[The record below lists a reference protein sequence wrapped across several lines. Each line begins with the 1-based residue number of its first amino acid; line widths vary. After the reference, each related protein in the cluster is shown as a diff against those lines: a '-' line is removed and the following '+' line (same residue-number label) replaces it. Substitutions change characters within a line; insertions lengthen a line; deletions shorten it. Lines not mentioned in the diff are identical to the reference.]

1 MQGADK
7 PLLLTLHNGEQ
18 KPMIDHVIAAASDV
32 SEIIVSA
39 NRSLMDYAL
48 RGRVVTDTEL
58 NVAGEGPLMGVLA
71 GLRAARTPWLLTCPG
86 DSPYLDMNWH
96 HALVAQALS
105 TNTQSP
111 AFTVHDGERLQPLH
125 TLVRAQAHD
134 NLLAFLAAGK
144 RSAIGWLNALNT
156 VPVHYQPTAAFT
168 SVNREEDLRQVPR

>member
-7 PLLLTLHNGEQ
+7 PLLLTLQTGAQ

-71 GLRAARTPWLLTCPG
+71 GLRAARTPWLLTCP
-86 DSPYLDMNWH
+86 
-96 HALVAQALS
+96 
-105 TNTQSP
+105 
-111 AFTVHDGERLQPLH
+111 
-125 TLVRAQAHD
+125 
-134 NLLAFLAAGK
+134 
-144 RSAIGWLNALNT
+144 
-156 VPVHYQPTAAFT
+156 
-168 SVNREEDLRQVPR
+168 